1 MYKNLHFKPS
11 PAHREQLYAAVESGR
26 VGDRP
31 VRQESLIPLRVRFDT
46 LLEEFKIRRET
57 LLLIQAHYRILSL
70 LEELETKMER
80 WKTGDSLLFFSQWLD
95 EYHNEEATEP
105 KKKFDLLV
113 HDMKVKIPTESD
125 KLRTEGMLSL
135 QEAESMGEDVLS
147 RFRAMRELLES
158 LIKFWREF
166 ETNARRVE
174 EHLTL
179 CEMDNSELKG
189 ETKALFKNCERL
201 GDQICIHATGAQP
214 TITARVTKIRQRM
227 EKIRRSPITGYV
239 TNIEVPLPST
249 SRATSPGHEPTSQ
262 LEDPLMKLIK
272 ETRLGKWMKKAR
284 VLLSKKISTVKEA
297 TTLMNE
303 FVACQKEVAE
313 VEVGRST
320 DLQGLKDEE
329 KEKINKR
336 YRALRAE
343 IPTRIDLLKMVH
355 PMLSSAEKYLTEIE
369 AWIVNRDPFSEM
381 GKKSIRERAEIVD
394 QVGFML
400 DALEKPE
407 FTKILDCAPLRKS
420 YANVKHS
427 FVLPTKT
434 DVAAAIQEVEKLK
447 TRNEAVS
454 QRIDSLKQ
462 KFELTA
468 AAPGP
473 NRVEELLERKA
484 AILSRQ
490 EDSVEAIKASII
502 EMNMVNE
509 ALILHNA
516 TNNQNYTSLQRDWLK
531 KLSHM
536 DRLMLVLGEVNEL
549 EKRAQKEKKTLLL
562 RSLLRDA
569 DSFIH
574 ILNQIELDIPLLE
587 ETKRKLAAL
596 RQLLAEKHK
605 MSTSVSRSQI
615 GERIKQ
621 LEMTPEE
628 DLPIA
633 AVVVKEIVQ
642 EAVGLYRKD
651 ESEESKQLVE
661 ESERVQQLID
671 RKMDFF
677 RRLQQFYDRIKEL
690 QRDNSHWNAITFS
703 KIDSVLSGIDARL
716 KEFHDELKPEEQ
728 WLAHELESIEGN
740 FFQLE
745 ADRVK
750 EKFRVLIHQMTKQS
764 SLMEKRKEF
773 LTKLQEF
780 NAVLEKTKDT
790 LSRVGRDAQQ
800 GLDIRELTNELTDL
814 QSSLQRIGDEVCT
827 TQATAQMNVTDWN
840 IEHAIQQLQQIAIPS
855 TVPETSLHRLVELSQ
870 RLGNLLSQSIPKFD
884 TTSPLSISDYI
895 RQLLNLATQEQALV
909 DEIKRSEEQIP
920 VSQLDNQIKDLIQT
934 QQQHFHERMSNREV
948 LIDAAV
954 AATIFAIRKDIAGV
968 DKNVDTAIYEKDALR
983 IQSIEETD
991 WRPVKDRIGE
1001 LERSLEYDIIEPLK
1015 NKWTPHIADLQ
1026 LIAFNLDGKIRRF
1039 RATREKEAKK
1049 HAKIVQNLAA
1059 FAKWLDLVET
1069 DMKNI
1074 LQNPDLTHSIRE
1086 SSLIKLKDNLEQ
1098 HMRLATKLESYPF
1111 EDQAQA
1117 EFARR
1122 QCAKHQ
1128 ELMETLNRLNLP
1140 VARLVPI
1147 RVETELP
1154 STSAAFGSQLSITS
1168 TSSIASEFEKRPEDE
1183 ARDELGRALETVQH
1197 EATRIEIIQEAAQ
1210 ISTRVD
1216 EPDKIHELIQ
1226 TAQAHEVPPP
1236 MSDIEQEV
1244 QNLINSLKAIRH
1256 SYDKLPLKFADQAK
1270 EDVDKLKSLT
1280 LRANNAEKD
1289 LSQFARNV
1297 SDRERPRVTRLL
1309 SDLQLEH
1316 VACERLIDG
1325 LIKEIEDELELRIN
1339 YTQIMSDLTELET
1352 EVRDASKSSRTPE
1365 TKEYL
1370 DRVEVKLDVLK
1381 RQCRRPRRY
1390 IASSI
1395 EQGERS
1401 ASPTRRRR
1409 IILKITNT
1417 VTTIIKVVEEELRKH
1432 SPPPG
1437 ASTTVYEDIIKSEP
1451 EELIELHRTLQRV
1464 HKTIEE
1470 VISPPCTPTQTVA
1483 QKADIDRLVQQA
1495 VEIRDSIES
1504 LMKHPE
1510 QFYSV
1515 EQYDMPIRAAQ
1526 EGRSGLEKVLRQF
1539 DESEDPIKVPIEER
1553 NRVIDIIHS
1562 LLEIEEELED
1572 KKKQSENRS
1581 QEYEECIAKIRDNIK
1596 DADSLLSQER
1606 PSIENVNEIR
1616 QQTSQLLQRSEEIL
1630 REPETALQLRSE
1642 LELAHDQLNLLDEKI
1657 QDKEK
1662 QLTSTDNSID
1672 EAYRLMDIIKN
1683 ALEQELSDA
1692 PFTLEKGINK
1702 KNNLE
1707 GNNQKVQRLK
1717 ELCDQLEGAPITNIL
1732 KAAAQEYEDAE
1743 GRINNEIESEKQE
1756 VENNKGLQEEFDL
1769 IEDDENGLMVLNIM
1783 EESINA
1789 KKKEPLERR
1798 YIISSTIPFL
1808 QNMKEKIKHKR
1819 KNITDKLTN
1828 NAKTTIDELKLM
1840 KEIPEEAIERA
1851 LLQLENLPKDQTD
1864 VEQLQKELEEV
1875 RSKKEQLDSL
1885 KRRLN
1890 DELNEVAE
1898 KLQRVEGST
1907 KTSEHEKPRKKKGK
1921 KQPTV
1926 EHKPAKRK
1934 ERIQSLNEAINE
1946 LDNQIIPKLAEIQK
1960 EALDNELDVAVLEP
1974 QQQKAT
1980 KLVEALN

>member
-1 MYKNLHFKPS
+1 MEEVKEEGEVFSDEHDKVQKNTFTKWVNYHLETHTSSGQVEDLYEDLRDGVYLCHLIEVLTGEYLPVNKAKVSKRVHHLSNLTNVLTVLRRRGLELINNNPTDLADGNPRIVLGLIWKMILHFQIETNLQLLREGGYEALPTTTYSHPTSALLHPSTSSSSAEALLPKKSPIPKFRSEDLVLRWVQKEISERYGIQIKDMEKSWKDGVAFNALVHRSRPDLVNMEKVKMSSPRENLEQAFELARIHLDIRPLLDVDDMLNEKPDKQSIITYVTQFIRSPAPTTRTVTRAPKRPLEHFRSLIEWITVTSADQRISTKAQDDATTSDASRFYTDYEWFCEVRNQFLYRRREFEELRENQQFLAHEEWTTISNNWRRIADRLREWNLYLESDLPEALAIVTHWVSTGEQLIHSPIDVEREHATQSLKIIERMMENLELHFKPS
-11 PAHREQLYAAVESGR
+11 PAHREQLYAAVESGK

-31 VRQESLIPLRVRFDT
+31 VRQEVLIPLRVRFDT

-105 KKKFDLLV
+105 RKKFDLLV

-158 LIKFWREF
+158 LNKFWREF

-201 GDQICIHATGAQP
+201 GDQICIHATGAQL

-272 ETRLGKWMKKAR
+272 ETRLGKWMKKVR

-313 VEVGRST
+313 VEIGRSN

-336 YRALRAE
+336 YRAVRAE
-343 IPTRIDLLKMVH
+343 IPIRIDLLKMVH
-355 PMLSSAEKYLTEIE
+355 PMLSSVEKYLTEIE
-369 AWIVNRDPFSEM
+369 AWIIHRDPFSEM
-381 GKKSIRERAEIVD
+381 GKKTIRERAEIVD

-407 FTKILDCAPLRKS
+407 FLKIMDCAPLRKS

-427 FVLPTKT
+427 FVLIETKSIEISIEIIETQILTCTTTASKGSKLPTKT

-536 DRLMLVLGEVNEL
+536 DRLLLVLGEVDAL

-562 RSLLRDA
+562 RSMLRDA

-745 ADRVK
+745 CDRVK
-750 EKFRVLIHQMTKQS
+750 EKFRVLIHQMTKQI

-855 TVPETSLHRLVELSQ
+855 TVPETSLHKLVELSQ

-909 DEIKRSEEQIP
+909 DEIKR
-920 VSQLDNQIKDLIQT
+920 
-934 QQQHFHERMSNREV
+934 
-948 LIDAAV
+948 
-954 AATIFAIRKDIAGV
+954 
-968 DKNVDTAIYEKDALR
+968 
-983 IQSIEETD
+983 
-991 WRPVKDRIGE
+991 
-1001 LERSLEYDIIEPLK
+1001 
-1015 NKWTPHIADLQ
+1015 
-1026 LIAFNLDGKIRRF
+1026 
-1039 RATREKEAKK
+1039 
-1049 HAKIVQNLAA
+1049 
-1059 FAKWLDLVET
+1059 
-1069 DMKNI
+1069 
-1074 LQNPDLTHSIRE
+1074 
-1086 SSLIKLKDNLEQ
+1086 
-1098 HMRLATKLESYPF
+1098 
-1111 EDQAQA
+1111 
-1117 EFARR
+1117 
-1122 QCAKHQ
+1122 C
-1128 ELMETLNRLNLP
+1128 
-1140 VARLVPI
+1140 
-1147 RVETELP
+1147 
-1154 STSAAFGSQLSITS
+1154 
-1168 TSSIASEFEKRPEDE
+1168 
-1183 ARDELGRALETVQH
+1183 
-1197 EATRIEIIQEAAQ
+1197 
-1210 ISTRVD
+1210 
-1216 EPDKIHELIQ
+1216 
-1226 TAQAHEVPPP
+1226 
-1236 MSDIEQEV
+1236 
-1244 QNLINSLKAIRH
+1244 
-1256 SYDKLPLKFADQAK
+1256 
-1270 EDVDKLKSLT
+1270 
-1280 LRANNAEKD
+1280 
-1289 LSQFARNV
+1289 
-1297 SDRERPRVTRLL
+1297 
-1309 SDLQLEH
+1309 
-1316 VACERLIDG
+1316 
-1325 LIKEIEDELELRIN
+1325 
-1339 YTQIMSDLTELET
+1339 
-1352 EVRDASKSSRTPE
+1352 
-1365 TKEYL
+1365 
-1370 DRVEVKLDVLK
+1370 
-1381 RQCRRPRRY
+1381 
-1390 IASSI
+1390 
-1395 EQGERS
+1395 
-1401 ASPTRRRR
+1401 
-1409 IILKITNT
+1409 
-1417 VTTIIKVVEEELRKH
+1417 
-1432 SPPPG
+1432 
-1437 ASTTVYEDIIKSEP
+1437 
-1451 EELIELHRTLQRV
+1451 
-1464 HKTIEE
+1464 
-1470 VISPPCTPTQTVA
+1470 
-1483 QKADIDRLVQQA
+1483 
-1495 VEIRDSIES
+1495 
-1504 LMKHPE
+1504 
-1510 QFYSV
+1510 
-1515 EQYDMPIRAAQ
+1515 
-1526 EGRSGLEKVLRQF
+1526 
-1539 DESEDPIKVPIEER
+1539 
-1553 NRVIDIIHS
+1553 
-1562 LLEIEEELED
+1562 
-1572 KKKQSENRS
+1572 
-1581 QEYEECIAKIRDNIK
+1581 
-1596 DADSLLSQER
+1596 
-1606 PSIENVNEIR
+1606 
-1616 QQTSQLLQRSEEIL
+1616 
-1630 REPETALQLRSE
+1630 
-1642 LELAHDQLNLLDEKI
+1642 
-1657 QDKEK
+1657 
-1662 QLTSTDNSID
+1662 
-1672 EAYRLMDIIKN
+1672 
-1683 ALEQELSDA
+1683 
-1692 PFTLEKGINK
+1692 
-1702 KNNLE
+1702 
-1707 GNNQKVQRLK
+1707 
-1717 ELCDQLEGAPITNIL
+1717 
-1732 KAAAQEYEDAE
+1732 
-1743 GRINNEIESEKQE
+1743 
-1756 VENNKGLQEEFDL
+1756 
-1769 IEDDENGLMVLNIM
+1769 
-1783 EESINA
+1783 
-1789 KKKEPLERR
+1789 
-1798 YIISSTIPFL
+1798 
-1808 QNMKEKIKHKR
+1808 
-1819 KNITDKLTN
+1819 
-1828 NAKTTIDELKLM
+1828 
-1840 KEIPEEAIERA
+1840 
-1851 LLQLENLPKDQTD
+1851 
-1864 VEQLQKELEEV
+1864 
-1875 RSKKEQLDSL
+1875 
-1885 KRRLN
+1885 
-1890 DELNEVAE
+1890 
-1898 KLQRVEGST
+1898 
-1907 KTSEHEKPRKKKGK
+1907 
-1921 KQPTV
+1921 
-1926 EHKPAKRK
+1926 
-1934 ERIQSLNEAINE
+1934 
-1946 LDNQIIPKLAEIQK
+1946 
-1960 EALDNELDVAVLEP
+1960 
-1974 QQQKAT
+1974 
-1980 KLVEALN
+1980 